1 MGKKIEYI
9 NEILKNFADL
19 LEEMGE
25 EKVDVEAVRELREY
39 FLNGDSDIVMAPELA
54 SAYKAIL
61 EREFHKVLY
70 GDINGDRVRGV
81 PYGYSYGPR
90 TEYDTYRRRMAYKLD
105 WSGSITVDQ
114 YSLAKLIANKMN
126 EILDTYGF
134 VTVAEYFD
142 IYNEVCPESQIR
154 TVYVDNKY
162 GWTKDTVQ
170 KFYVIHQAIGSW
182 SIDIPTPVRL
192 NDRSTEEKE
201 D

>member
-1 MGKKIEYI
+1 MGKKNEYV

-39 FLNGDSDIVMAPELA
+39 FLNGNSDIAMAPELA

-70 GDINGDRVRGV
+70 GDRVR
-81 PYGYSYGPR
+81 R
-90 TEYDTYRRRMAYKLD
+90 TEYGTYRRRMAYKLD
-105 WSGSITVDQ
+105 WSGPITVDQ

-142 IYNEVCPESQIR
+142 ICNEVCPESQIR

-170 KFYVIHQAIGSW
+170 KFYVIHQAVGSW
-182 SIDIPTPVRL
+182 SIDIQTPIRL
-192 NDRSTEEKE
+192 NDHSTEEE
-201 D
+201 EG